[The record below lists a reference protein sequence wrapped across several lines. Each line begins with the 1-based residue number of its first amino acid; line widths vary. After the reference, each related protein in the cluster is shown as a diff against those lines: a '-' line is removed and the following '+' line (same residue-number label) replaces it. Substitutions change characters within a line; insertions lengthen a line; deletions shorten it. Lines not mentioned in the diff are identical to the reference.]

1 MVGLWTPYRKTI
13 PWIACMKTKTDQD
26 KNHNC
31 HSKGPDWEILLPF
44 SRCKLKY
51 FYSLQLL
58 GLQLLILEDWVCSVC
73 LKFLLMERIKKKTE
87 SWFTVHFNS
96 EAILDNWNNKN
107 SCYRNFP
114 LLRERDWTFGIQNT
128 CARNS
133 LDMCLLSPHW
143 TQFRW
148 IQIHFSQLPLM
159 VITQAGLWVKSQAGG
174 QARVVY
180 CHNGWGMISL

>member
-1 MVGLWTPYRKTI
+1 
-13 PWIACMKTKTDQD
+13 MKTKIDQD

-87 SWFTVHFNS
+87 S
-96 EAILDNWNNKN
+96 
-107 SCYRNFP
+107 
-114 LLRERDWTFGIQNT
+114 
-128 CARNS
+128 
-133 LDMCLLSPHW
+133 
-143 TQFRW
+143 
-148 IQIHFSQLPLM
+148 
-159 VITQAGLWVKSQAGG
+159 
-174 QARVVY
+174 
-180 CHNGWGMISL
+180 